1 MATAQ
6 VGHDVVTT
14 TLVSL
19 AGVAVFAILAGMSD
33 NMGKLMLILM
43 WGFVLGWFLLNY
55 SQFKT
60 MVSAL

>member
-1 MATAQ
+1 MATTEA
-6 VGHDVVTT
+6 GHSVVTT
-14 TLVSL
+14 TFVSL
-19 AGVAVFAILAGMSD
+19 AGVAVFAIMAGMSD

-60 MVSAL
+60 MVKAL